1 MVSFLEVGEVSPS
14 QVEEGVEEVIP
25 CLVVGEEGEAYT
37 EPFAARIDRTISA
50 SPPA

>member
-1 MVSFLEVGEVSPS
+1 MVSFLEVGEASPS
-14 QVEEGVEEVIP
+14 PVEEGVEEVIP
-25 CLVVGEEGEAYT
+25 CLLVVGEGAAYT